1 MADMLTQLYLAAT
14 LYHKEKFG
22 LNHIMYNI
30 CLSEL
35 NKEFCESF
43 KHLKN
48 GFITKN
54 FYFNKN
60 ELSFSNN
67 HISR

>member
-1 MADMLTQLYLAAT
+1 MPS

-43 KHLKN
+43 KHLKMVLPSKT
-48 GFITKN
+48 FILTK
-54 FYFNKN
+54 
-60 ELSFSNN
+60 LSCRSPAATMFPEDKSYLSA
-67 HISR
+67 I